1 MAGDVAS
8 DSTTQSSANSSNVP
22 STIMPASTMEI
33 LSPFV
38 RLCRN
43 GSAFVI
49 VVSFRDNQF
58 YNLLLKPAGLLRLF
72 ARRKCSQDRLNRIFS
87 QLAGYTVFGGFPK
100 EFSVDEYPHNSTQ
113 NTHKL
118 ILHGVRE
125 TYLDVG
131 IQQLISNKFSK
142 FPKNSGG
149 CREREDQHQQSC
161 LIQWRRYFFFFQIV

>member
-1 MAGDVAS
+1 MAGEVAS

-58 YNLLLKPAGLLRLF
+58 YNLLPKLAGPLCLF
-72 ARRKCSQDRLNRIFS
+72 ARRECSQELEQDCFS
-87 QLAGYTVFGGFPK
+87 INWVGGFLK
-100 EFSVDEYPHNSTQ
+100 GFRVDNDP
-113 NTHKL
+113 
-118 ILHGVRE
+118 
-125 TYLDVG
+125 
-131 IQQLISNKFSK
+131 
-142 FPKNSGG
+142 
-149 CREREDQHQQSC
+149 
-161 LIQWRRYFFFFQIV
+161 